1 MLSDLSAFRH
11 LCRQLNA
18 YAMRAVHPREWHPN
32 CSCAP
37 DGWTEHDQRSAL
49 TVFELQK
56 SEASSRAI
64 PPLHRT
70 AGR

>member
-11 LCRQLNA
+11 PCRQTRIRCA
-18 YAMRAVHPREWHPN
+18 PSHPLEWHPN